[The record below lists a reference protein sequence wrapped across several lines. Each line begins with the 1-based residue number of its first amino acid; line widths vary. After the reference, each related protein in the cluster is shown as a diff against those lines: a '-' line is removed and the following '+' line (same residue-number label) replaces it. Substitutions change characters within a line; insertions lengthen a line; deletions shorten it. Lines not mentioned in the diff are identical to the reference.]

1 MTASTLTLP
10 PDDPSRGLTVARP
23 ETDDAALAHV
33 AIAGDTYTI
42 LLSGDDTAGR
52 FTLIDMLVPPGGG
65 PLPHRHDFEETF
77 MVLRGEIEVT
87 FRGETSMLRAGQT
100 ANIPANAPHFF
111 RNTGERAARLLCTCA
126 PSGLEEFFLAVGDRV
141 SARTSP
147 HPTSTAPRGW
157 PRPQSSRRATAWSCS
172 SNAEISLRAAQTL
185 LTSAAFRRSGSRSRC
200 VA

>member
-1 MTASTLTLP
+1 MSVCTIPLRCDQEKAMTASTLTLP

-77 MVLRGEIEVT
+77 VVLGGEIEVT
-87 FRGETSMLRAGQT
+87 FRGETSMLRA
-100 ANIPANAPHFF
+100 
-111 RNTGERAARLLCTCA
+111 
-126 PSGLEEFFLAVGDRV
+126 
-141 SARTSP
+141 
-147 HPTSTAPRGW
+147 
-157 PRPQSSRRATAWSCS
+157 
-172 SNAEISLRAAQTL
+172 
-185 LTSAAFRRSGSRSRC
+185 
-200 VA
+200 